1 MPVVQT
7 SEIAVDMSVFS
18 TKAGTLDYLAP
29 ILTTATVLPLFRFAT
44 VDWCRD
50 QTQIL
55 DDLAGKS
62 WANGLLIVRS
72 SAAAEDGEAASLAG
86 KFLSIAGVSL
96 ASVDRA
102 INDVIASYGDN
113 ATALDEVLI
122 QPMLKNVAL
131 SGVAFS
137 HDPNT
142 GAPYI
147 IINYELEGDTSAVT
161 GGRGSSLRT
170 RYHWRSERVE
180 PPQGP
185 LAEII
190 ALVEEITSLT
200 GDAAVDI
207 EFAIDRSGRVFL
219 FQARPLIIAPLVTET
234 AREQEHRLTAI
245 VDRVRRANRPHP
257 YLHGRRTVFGV
268 MPDWNPAEIIGTR
281 PRPLALSLYRQII
294 TDSIWAYQRHNYG
307 YKNLR
312 SFPLLVSFEG
322 LPYIDVRVS
331 FNSFIPADIEG
342 SLADR
347 LVDHYIDGLAKA
359 PHLHDKVEFE
369 IVHSCYTF
377 DLPNRIRALKD
388 AGFADAEIET
398 LTLSLKSLTNRI
410 IDRDTGLCRLDLDR
424 VETLRARRETILASD
439 LDDVSKIY
447 WLLEDCKRYGTL
459 PFAGLARGGF
469 IAMQMLRSLVAVG
482 IFDEQ
487 ELAMF
492 MSGIDTVSARMGRD
506 LRTLDRPSFLERYG
520 HLRPG
525 TYDILS
531 PRYDEAPDF
540 YFPGAPDHDNV
551 ADDARAAPAFRLSLS
566 QLRAI
571 SDLLLEHGLTNDVV
585 GLFDFFE
592 TGIRGREYAKFVF
605 SHSLSD
611 ALLLLR
617 RLGERL
623 GHSVDELS
631 YMDIQCV
638 YDAYITNQNIGD
650 VLAASIATGKERHA
664 RTRQIS
670 LPPLI
675 VDGSD
680 VWSFELSPGEPNF
693 ITQKRCVGPVVTV
706 ERPDAMAGGIVMI
719 TSADPGFDWIFH
731 RQIKGFVT
739 AYGGVNSH
747 MAIRA
752 SELGIP
758 AVIGAG
764 DVLFRR
770 WSAAKSLEIDAA
782 NHLVRILR

>member
-1 MPVVQT
+1 MSPTIPT
-7 SEIAVDMSVFS
+7 SEVAPAISIFS
-18 TKAGTLDYLAP
+18 SKAKTLEFLAP
-29 ILTTATVLPLFRFAT
+29 ILASAIVLPRLRFRVT
-44 VDWCRD
+44 DWRRD
-50 QTQIL
+50 PSRISAK
-55 DDLAGKS
+55 LALES
-62 WANGLLIVRS
+62 WSRQVLIVRS
-72 SAAAEDGEAASLAG
+72 SAAAEDGDTASLAG
-86 KFLSIAGVSL
+86 KYLSILGVTAATL
-96 ASVDRA
+96 DTAVEK
-102 INDVIASYGDN
+102 VIASYGE
-113 ATALDEVLI
+113 AAPTDEVLI
-122 QPMLKNVAL
+122 QPMLEDVTM

-147 IINYELEGDTSAVT
+147 VVNYELEGDTTAVT
-161 GGRGSSLRT
+161 SGYGANLRT
-170 RYHWRSERVE
+170 HYFWRSATDT
-180 PPQGP
+180 PPQAP
-185 LAEII
+185 LDGVV
-190 ALVEEITSLT
+190 ALVNEITTLA
-200 GDAAVDI
+200 GGCPIDI
-207 EFAIDRSGRVFL
+207 EFAVDGAGRLYL
-219 FQARPLIIAPLVTET
+219 FQARPLIVKALAAEPVQQ
-234 AREQEHRLTAI
+234 QEHRLRAI
-245 VDRVRRANRPHP
+245 VDKVHRANRPHP

-281 PRPLALSLYRQII
+281 PRPLAPSLYRQII

-347 LVDHYIDGLAKA
+347 LVDHYIDSLVKA

-377 DLPNRIRALKD
+377 DLPERVRALTE
-388 AGFADAEIET
+388 AGFANAEIET
-398 LTLSLKSLTNRI
+398 LTISLKALTNRI
-410 IDRDTGLCRLDLDR
+410 IDRDRGLCRLDLER
-424 VETLRARRETILASD
+424 IETLRTRRETILASD
-439 LDDVSKIY
+439 LDEVSKIY

-482 IFDEQ
+482 IFDETD
-487 ELAMF
+487 LAMF

-506 LRTLDRPSFLERYG
+506 LRTLDRPSFFERYG

-531 PRYDEAPDF
+531 PRYDEAPEL
-540 YFPGAPDHDNV
+540 YFPSAPDCNP
-551 ADDARAAPAFRLSLS
+551 APDGFRPVPTFRLSLG

-571 SDLLLEHGLTNDVV
+571 SDLLVEHGLTNDVV

-623 GHSVDELS
+623 GHSVDDLS
-631 YMDIQCV
+631 YMDIQTI

-693 ITQKRCVGPVVTV
+693 VTQKRCVGPVVTV
-706 ERPDAMAGGIVMI
+706 EQRDEMAGGIALI
-719 TSADPGFDWIFH
+719 ASADPGFDWIFH

-782 NHLVRILR
+782 NQLVRILR